1 MTDERDDEWDD
12 EQDEAHA
19 DAYRPVQAEQLVA
32 AHEQGIVLQLLM
44 ILDAWRENFPNV
56 FTDEVEALRVKL
68 QYARRFIEE
77 REQQHDQEEK
87 KKED

>member
-1 MTDERDDEWDD
+1 MTDERGDERDDE
-12 EQDEAHA
+12 QD
-19 DAYRPVQAEQLVA
+19 DAYRHVQAEQLVA

-68 QYARRFIEE
+68 QDARRFIE
-77 REQQHDQEEK
+77 
-87 KKED
+87 

>member
-19 DAYRPVQAEQLVA
+19 DAYRHVQAEQLVP

-44 ILDAWRENFPNV
+44 ILDSWRENFPNV

-77 REQQHDQEEK
+77 QEQQHDQEE
-87 KKED
+87 EGEG